1 MSNLNDFVALPVRSD
16 ADAVD
21 NAYQEKSNMQMS
33 LSAVLPKDYD
43 RQPLNSLTS
52 GEKTFRFSKGSMFG
66 DCIVKVTVNKWAA
79 TSIHPMSAERGYGYR
94 YISSFSYKYGN
105 SNEYR
110 VTGRANLMHVMDAS
124 PDQTQKL
131 RILELAGSYFNNPN
145 IATVTGTQELMM
157 VLTLPHSGPPGHCCV
172 DKVPYDSKLLED
184 DLEIKITFADGKD
197 IYGNYSDFVNAGQ
210 IFPTFSAEVIMEKF
224 SFVNPQSSIAMS
236 VKAGGRNEYAFMYPN
251 QIQQSRLGFQTASG
265 FNQIESTLSGW
276 RQGTT
281 TSILLAL
288 IPDRNYSTTVVTNP
302 VSYGL
307 PQHNLAVQIYDI
319 EVILDGQSIV
329 QMKGNESSLRSLLKG
344 PEDEFPMTDGDD
356 GLQSPYTTIRLSQF
370 AKKSILGE
378 NKQEAGVELV
388 SKTLQFRLST
398 PQSDVQPTGYTL
410 IAVQNIN
417 ASLETA
423 SMQNRIRFV

>member
-1 MSNLNDFVALPVRSD
+1 MSNLNDFVALPVRND
-16 ADAVD
+16 ADAVG
-21 NAYQEKSNMQMS
+21 NAYQERSNMKMS

-43 RQPLNSLTS
+43 RQSLNTLQP
-52 GEKTFRFSKGSMFG
+52 GEKTFRFSKGSLFG
-66 DCIVKVTVNKWAA
+66 DCILKVTVNGWAP
-79 TSIHPMSAERGYGYR
+79 TSAFAMRQEKGYGYR

-110 VTGRANLMHVMDAS
+110 VTGRANLLHVMDAS

-131 RILELAGSYFNNPN
+131 RILELGGEAKSYINVS
-145 IATVTGTQELMM
+145 TVTGKQELMM
-157 VLTLPHSGPPGHCCV
+157 ILALPHSGPPGHCCV
-172 DKVPYDSKLLED
+172 DKIPYDSRLLED

-197 IYGNYSDFVNAGQ
+197 IYGNYADFVNNGQ
-210 IFPTFSAEVIMEKF
+210 VFPTFTAEVIMEKF
-224 SFVNPQSSIAMS
+224 SFVDPRASMAMA
-236 VKAGGRNEYAFMYPN
+236 VKDGGRNEYAFMYPN
-251 QIQQSRLGFQTASG
+251 QIQESRLTYNLVSG
-265 FNQIESTLSGW
+265 FNQIQSTLSGW

-288 IPDRNYSTTVVTNP
+288 IPDRNYSTVVVTDP
-302 VSYGL
+302 AVYGL
-307 PQHNLAVQIYDI
+307 PEHNLAVQIYDI

-329 QMKGNESSLRSLLKG
+329 QMKGNESSLRSLLRG
-344 PEDEFPMTDGDD
+344 PEDEFPMGDANDGY
-356 GLQSPYTTIRLSQF
+356 QSPYTTIRLSQF

-378 NKQEAGVELV
+378 NSQEPGVELV

-398 PQSDVQPTGYTL
+398 PSSTVQPTGYTL

-423 SMQNRIRFV
+423 SLQNKIRFV